1 MADNFDTL
9 KMVDGITVL
18 NQGYFNNLL
27 ADWNSR
33 LQRLEEGGLSWAVR
47 ISGAVSAGRKY
58 LMPVPTKLI
67 KASFGFSLDG
77 TVTTKVI
84 LDVFTGADRDTQ
96 GTSVWGSAANR
107 PEIDVGDVTGFSGFS
122 DADTGLPFDPD
133 AVSPIK
139 VLGIEVAQGAGPS
152 NLIVMMRGEP
162 GA

>member
-1 MADNFDTL
+1 MADNFETL

-18 NQGYFNNLL
+18 NSGYFNNLL

-47 ISGAVSAGRKY
+47 ISGAVSSGRKY

-77 TVTTKVI
+77 TVSTKVI
-84 LDVFTGADRDTQ
+84 LDVFTGVDRDTQ
-96 GTSVWGSAANR
+96 GTSVWGSVVSR
-107 PEIDVGDVTGFSGFS
+107 PEIDVGDTTGFSGFS
-122 DADTGLPFDPD
+122 NADAGLPFDPG
-133 AVSPIK
+133 ASTPIK
-139 VLGIEVAQGAGPS
+139 VLGIEVVQGAGPN
-152 NLIVMMRGEP
+152 NLTVMMRGEP